1 MSFEADESDTTR
13 TKFLKFWLARYSME
27 GEFEGMQELRGE
39 LSSCFMD
46 MEEVQAMKTFG
57 IITENSC

>member
-1 MSFEADESDTTR
+1 
-13 TKFLKFWLARYSME
+13 ME